1 MSGTVIPIDHLVKSW
16 QATWTERYRDTWR
29 VANDGKYYPRK
40 PVKVERKDL
49 DELPIATVR

>member
-16 QATWTERYRDTWR
+16 QERWREKYRSQWR

-49 DELPIATVR
+49 DELEVATVR